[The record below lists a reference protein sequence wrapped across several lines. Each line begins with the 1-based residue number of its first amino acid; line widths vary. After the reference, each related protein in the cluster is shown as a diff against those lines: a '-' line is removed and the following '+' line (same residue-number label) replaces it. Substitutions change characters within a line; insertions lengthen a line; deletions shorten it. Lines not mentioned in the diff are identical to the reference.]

1 MRRLQG
7 HGVSAWCFLGLV
19 AFSILGCAK
28 EDVTPQIVVS
38 PGAAQRLSL
47 FASHAPKPAPG
58 AKTSE
63 GAAEITVDR
72 AGVFVIQNAAVA
84 LRIAPVSADNG
95 GAIVSFAEQEGPPSE
110 LASLALSF
118 GAGRKVRFAAPQ
130 LVRTGELAGLR
141 FQGTVEGVPGLVVE
155 HGYELH
161 GDDRAVLI
169 RTRVRNTTAQE
180 LALQGVFDVVRWAG
194 AETFVPG
201 HGSPGAFE
209 APYVGGIGAR
219 YGYAITSTT
228 GEARGERQAGAARID
243 HLPPVMLAPQES
255 TQVERVLLLA
265 ERPDSAALVAEL
277 SKASGLAVYPVQLSL
292 PGAAEVPV
300 GTTVTVRNTAG
311 VAMLSFGRSADG
323 TLQAELPEG
332 RYLLELGSHP
342 LLTADGR
349 VQFAATKGDG
359 AKGDAGKTQ
368 LTLPA
373 KPKAPQP

>member
-1 MRRLQG
+1 MRRLRE
-7 HGVSAWCFLGLV
+7 HGLCGWCFVGLLWV
-19 AFSILGCAK
+19 TLLGCAK

-38 PGAAQRLSL
+38 PGAAERLRL
-47 FASHAPKPAPG
+47 FASHAPKAAPG
-58 AKTSE
+58 AKSAE
-63 GAAEITVDR
+63 GAAEISFDP
-72 AGVFVIQNAAVA
+72 AGGFVLQNAAVA
-84 LRIAPVSADNG
+84 LRIAPVSADSG

-110 LASLALSF
+110 LASLALSL
-118 GAGRKVRFAAPQ
+118 GAGRKVRFAAPA
-130 LVRTGELAGLR
+130 LVRTGELAGLK
-141 FQGTVEGVPGLVVE
+141 FQGTVEGAPGLVVE
-155 HGYELH
+155 HSIELR
-161 GDDRAVLI
+161 GEDRAVLL
-169 RTRVRNTTAQE
+169 RTRVRNTGAQE

-201 HGSPGAFE
+201 RANPGAFE

-228 GEARGERQAGAARID
+228 GEARGEQQPGTARLD
-243 HLPPVMLAPQES
+243 HLPPVMLAAQES

-277 SKASGLAVYPVQLSL
+277 SKASGLPVYPVQLSL
-292 PGAAEVPV
+292 PGGAEAPP
-300 GTTVTVRNTAG
+300 GTTVTVRNTSG
-311 VAMLSFGRSADG
+311 VAMLSFGRSGDG

-342 LLTADGR
+342 VLAADGR
-349 VQFAATKGDG
+349 VPFAATKGDL
-359 AKGDAGKTQ
+359 DAGKAL